1 MHANGSVVP
10 ADVQPSTLKLD
21 AILSRCA
28 EVVPAERLYEQ
39 YALRGIH
46 FGRSFRGVERVRR
59 GDAEVLAEIIAPDNT
74 VMQQDYVVHPAL
86 LDACLQALLAIV
98 PDVGPGEASTLLIPR
113 GYDLV
118 TVNSNIRSSRLWCH
132 ASLRA
137 ARDVG
142 SLTAD
147 VVVADEHGTVAARI
161 DGLRIARTSA
171 IAFGVRR
178 DRASEEL
185 YRTEWRAGVEA
196 TTLKPAGAW
205 LILGDQTGV
214 GAALADRL
222 RTSGASVVVATA
234 GPEFT
239 HHGDEWTLRAKSSD
253 DFACLLR
260 DAAPADGWTGIV
272 HLWNLDATASSSD
285 PIGMLEHD
293 ALIGTGSTLHLIQAL
308 LGSGEITTR
317 VYLVSRGAQAVSALQ
332 LSIAPSQAVQWGFAR
347 ALQAEHPEL
356 WIARVDLDPATSADA
371 DLVFREI
378 STAGAADREVAWR
391 AGIRYVPRLTA
402 LPTKGSQPAADMR
415 GVGGSTT
422 SPETKVGQGLV
433 QDAADRQTEGGVRLV
448 VGTSRLIEDL
458 TFQPGGSTAPG
469 PKEIEIGVEASG
481 LNFRDVL
488 NAIGMS
494 PGESMPLGGECAGR
508 VSRFGT
514 DVSGF
519 AVGDRVMA
527 FAAGSFA
534 SRVVVDA
541 RRVIAVPR
549 GTTMREAAGMPV
561 AFLTAM
567 FALNTLACLRAGE
580 RVLVHAGAGG
590 VGMAAI
596 QVALRAGAEVFA
608 TAGTPAKRKLLTDLG
623 VAHALDSRTLDFVRE
638 IDRITS
644 GEGVHVVLNSLAGD
658 FIAKSLEVTARGGRF
673 LELGKRAI
681 WSADDVARIRPD
693 VTYLPFDL
701 ADVAIDDPI
710 QINKLL
716 SELVAAVEGGALR
729 ALPIRTWPLSDAMS
743 AFRTMAQARHTGKLV
758 LLHQSSSAGFRE
770 LRRDGS
776 YLISG
781 GLGALGLATARRM
794 AERGAGR
801 LVLVSRGPPNAGA
814 LDAIASIR
822 AAGATVVVQAADVA
836 NEDDVARM
844 FRDVEVAAAPL
855 RGIIHAAGIL
865 DDGVVMEQTWPR
877 VARVLAPK
885 MIGASLL
892 ARYARDLPLDF
903 FICYSSA
910 TGVLGSS
917 GQSSYSAANS
927 YLDAFCQALRM
938 VGVPATSVQ
947 WGAWGEIG
955 MAARQTA
962 HHTARLVARG
972 VRPMAAD
979 RALSALDRAI
989 ETAVPTVAVISADW
1003 NMAAAHA
1010 DVCVASAVER
1020 TGPCRGATGGSL
1032 GRTIDTAEA
1041 QGRHSRYA
1049 DRLC

>member
-1 MHANGSVVP
+1 M
-10 ADVQPSTLKLD
+10 
-21 AILSRCA
+21 
-28 EVVPAERLYEQ
+28 
-39 YALRGIH
+39 
-46 FGRSFRGVERVRR
+46 
-59 GDAEVLAEIIAPDNT
+59 
-74 VMQQDYVVHPAL
+74 
-86 LDACLQALLAIV
+86 
-98 PDVGPGEASTLLIPR
+98 
-113 GYDLV
+113 
-118 TVNSNIRSSRLWCH
+118 
-132 ASLRA
+132 
-137 ARDVG
+137 
-142 SLTAD
+142 
-147 VVVADEHGTVAARI
+147 
-161 DGLRIARTSA
+161 
-171 IAFGVRR
+171 
-178 DRASEEL
+178 
-185 YRTEWRAGVEA
+185 
-196 TTLKPAGAW
+196 
-205 LILGDQTGV
+205 
-214 GAALADRL
+214 
-222 RTSGASVVVATA
+222 
-234 GPEFT
+234 
-239 HHGDEWTLRAKSSD
+239 
-253 DFACLLR
+253 
-260 DAAPADGWTGIV
+260 
-272 HLWNLDATASSSD
+272 
-285 PIGMLEHD
+285 
-293 ALIGTGSTLHLIQAL
+293 IGTGSTLHLIQAL

-844 FRDVEVAAAPL
+844 FRDVKLAAAPL
-855 RGIIHAAGIL
+855 RGVVHAAEIL
-865 DDGVVMEQTWPR
+865 DDGVVIEQDVAARGARAGAEDDWSVPAGSVCPR
-877 VARVLAPK
+877 
-885 MIGASLL
+885 
-892 ARYARDLPLDF
+892 
-903 FICYSSA
+903 
-910 TGVLGSS
+910 
-917 GQSSYSAANS
+917 SAAGFLHLLLVG
-927 YLDAFCQALRM
+927 YRCVGVAWPILLFGGELLLDAFCQALRLT
-938 VGVPATSVQ
+938 GVPATSVQ
-947 WGAWGEIG
+947 WGAWRDIG
-955 MAARQTA
+955 MAARQAA
-962 HHTARLVARG
+962 HRTARLVARRM
-972 VRPMAAD
+972 RPMATD

-989 ETAVPTVAVISADW
+989 ETEVPVVAVISADW
-1003 NMAAAHA
+1003 KIVATQSDVSSEALLSELLHVAAPSTAAPVAASILPKLKAAAAARRSSLLIEHI
-1010 DVCVASAVER
+1010 R
-1020 TGPCRGATGGSL
+1020 TLVLQLLEP
-1032 GRTIDTAEA
+1032 RTA
-1041 QGRHSRYA
+1041 
-1049 DRLC
+1049 